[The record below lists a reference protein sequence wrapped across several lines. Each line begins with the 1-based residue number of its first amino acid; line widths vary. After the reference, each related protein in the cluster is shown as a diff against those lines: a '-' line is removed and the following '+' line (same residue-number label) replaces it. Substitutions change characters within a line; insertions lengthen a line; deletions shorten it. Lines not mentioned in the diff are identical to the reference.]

1 MKTKKKIS
9 ERVTAG
15 IDNVI
20 SFFSPKAGF
29 KRRMY
34 REAINVSQK
43 FGAYKGASRD
53 RLRSSWIPGGGSADQ
68 DLLPELSD
76 IRERSRD
83 LNRNDAH
90 ASGITSTMTVNVIGT
105 GIRPQSRVDKEELE
119 IDDKVTEEFQRKA
132 ERVWKRWIPYAD
144 AGERMDFYEIQQLV
158 DRQILENGEAII
170 VPLRLKDK
178 GRPYPLALQLIESD
192 RLNTPPD
199 KKSDRSIRSGVRI
212 GENGEPISY
221 FIQKTH
227 PGDISHRSIEQ
238 ARQYLEIQAK
248 GEMGRKNIFHLYYV
262 LRSGQT
268 RGVPFFAPVLTYFK
282 DLAEYAEAELVAAR
296 IAACFSLFI
305 TSEASMDVAVNSAY
319 EKNQS
324 GQMVESLEPGMIK
337 HLMPGESITSF
348 NPQRPSATFEPFVDR
363 ILRAISAALGLP
375 YELVAKD
382 FSKTNYSSARA
393 ALLEA
398 RRYFKVRQ
406 EWLAQKL
413 CQPVWEMLLEEAY
426 LKGELEVENFYGN
439 RLGWVRARWIAPG
452 WSWVDPLKE
461 VKASR
466 EAIAGNISS
475 LADEVAGQGKDWEEI
490 LEQRAREEQ
499 KRKELDLPEMAAG
512 SKTPKDEEDEE
523 TKQEEEIRQIL
534 ETAEEVSEKNE
545 KLSSEL
551 TRMGNDN
558 GILKKE
564 LSDIKTRLE
573 KVLIN
578 G

>member
-1 MKTKKKIS
+1 
-9 ERVTAG
+9 
-15 IDNVI
+15 
-20 SFFSPKAGF
+20 
-29 KRRMY
+29 
-34 REAINVSQK
+34 
-43 FGAYKGASRD
+43 
-53 RLRSSWIPGGGSADQ
+53 
-68 DLLPELSD
+68 
-76 IRERSRD
+76 
-83 LNRNDAH
+83 
-90 ASGITSTMTVNVIGT
+90 
-105 GIRPQSRVDKEELE
+105 VDKEELG
-119 IDDKVTEEFQRKA
+119 IDEGLADEFQRKA

-170 VPLRLKDK
+170 VPLRLEGN
-178 GRPYPLALQLIESD
+178 GRPYPLALQVIESD
-192 RLNTPPD
+192 RLNTPAD
-199 KKSDRSIRSGVRI
+199 KKSDKAVRSGVKI

-227 PGDISHRSIEQ
+227 PGDIYHRVAEE
-238 ARQYLEIQAK
+238 AKQYIEIQAK
-248 GEMGRKNIFHLYYV
+248 GIMGRKNIFHLYYV

-282 DLAEYAEAELVAAR
+282 DLAEYAEAELVASR

-305 TSEASMDVAVNSAY
+305 TSEASMDVSVNSAY
-319 EKNQS
+319 ERNPS
-324 GQMVESLEPGMIK
+324 GQMLESLEPGMIK
-337 HLMPGESITSF
+337 HLMPGESISSF

-363 ILRAISAALGLP
+363 ILKAISAALGLP

-406 EWLAQKL
+406 EWLSQKL

-426 LKGELEVENFYGN
+426 LKGELDAANFYEKG
-439 RLGWVRARWIAPG
+439 RPKSAWLRARWIAPG

-475 LADEVAGQGKDWEEI
+475 LADEAAGQGKDWEEI
-490 LEQRAREEQ
+490 LEQRQREEQ
-499 KRKELDLPEMAAG
+499 KRKELGLPETTADA
-512 SKTPKDEEDEE
+512 KAPKDEEAEE
-523 TKQEEEIRQIL
+523 AEQEEEIRQIL
-534 ETAEEVSEKNE
+534 QDAEEVTKRNE
-545 KLSSEL
+545 SLSNDL
-551 TRMGNDN
+551 TKMGNDN
-558 GILKKE
+558 SALKEE
-564 LSDIKTRLE
+564 LCGIKTRLE
-573 KVLIN
+573 EVLTN

>member
-1 MKTKKKIS
+1 
-9 ERVTAG
+9 
-15 IDNVI
+15 
-20 SFFSPKAGF
+20 
-29 KRRMY
+29 
-34 REAINVSQK
+34 
-43 FGAYKGASRD
+43 
-53 RLRSSWIPGGGSADQ
+53 
-68 DLLPELSD
+68 
-76 IRERSRD
+76 
-83 LNRNDAH
+83 
-90 ASGITSTMTVNVIGT
+90 
-105 GIRPQSRVDKEELE
+105 
-119 IDDKVTEEFQRKA
+119 
-132 ERVWKRWIPYAD
+132 
-144 AGERMDFYEIQQLV
+144 
-158 DRQILENGEAII
+158 
-170 VPLRLKDK
+170 
-178 GRPYPLALQLIESD
+178 
-192 RLNTPPD
+192 
-199 KKSDRSIRSGVRI
+199 
-212 GENGEPISY
+212 
-221 FIQKTH
+221 
-227 PGDISHRSIEQ
+227 
-238 ARQYLEIQAK
+238 
-248 GEMGRKNIFHLYYV
+248 
-262 LRSGQT
+262 
-268 RGVPFFAPVLTYFK
+268 
-282 DLAEYAEAELVAAR
+282 
-296 IAACFSLFI
+296 
-305 TSEASMDVAVNSAY
+305 
-319 EKNQS
+319 
-324 GQMVESLEPGMIK
+324 
-337 HLMPGESITSF
+337 MPGESITSF

-426 LKGELEVENFYGN
+426 LRGEIDAGNFYEKG
-439 RLGWVRARWIAPG
+439 RPMPAWVRARWIAPG

-534 ETAEEVSEKNE
+534 ETAEEVSERNE
-545 KLSSEL
+545 KLSSEIVK
-551 TRMGNDN
+551 MGNDN

>member
-1 MKTKKKIS
+1 
-9 ERVTAG
+9 
-15 IDNVI
+15 
-20 SFFSPKAGF
+20 
-29 KRRMY
+29 
-34 REAINVSQK
+34 
-43 FGAYKGASRD
+43 
-53 RLRSSWIPGGGSADQ
+53 
-68 DLLPELSD
+68 
-76 IRERSRD
+76 
-83 LNRNDAH
+83 
-90 ASGITSTMTVNVIGT
+90 MTVNVIGT
-105 GIRPQSRVDKEELE
+105 GIRPQSRVDKEDLG
-119 IDDKVTEEFQRKA
+119 IDEKLANDFQRKA
-132 ERVWKRWIPYAD
+132 ERAWKRWIPYAD

-178 GRPYPLALQLIESD
+178 DRPYPLALQLIESD
-192 RLNTPPD
+192 RLNTPTD
-199 KKSDRSIRSGVRI
+199 KISDKSIRSGVKI

-221 FIQKTH
+221 FLQKTH
-227 PGDISHRSIEQ
+227 PGDISYRTREE
-238 ARQYLEIQAK
+238 ARQYIEIQAK
-248 GEMGRKNIFHLYYV
+248 DKHSRKNIFHLYYV
-262 LRSGQT
+262 SRSGQT
-268 RGVPFFAPVLTYFK
+268 RGIPFFAPVLTYFK

-305 TSEASMDVAVNSAY
+305 TSESSMDVGVNTAY
-319 EKNQS
+319 ERNTS
-324 GQMVESLEPGMIK
+324 GQLVESLEPGMIK

-413 CQPVWEMLLEEAY
+413 CQPVWEMILEEAY
-426 LKGELEVENFYGN
+426 LKGEIDVDNFYDNGKPMSS
-439 RLGWVRARWIAPG
+439 WVRARWIAPG

-475 LADEVAGQGKDWEEI
+475 LADEAAGQGKDWEEI

-499 KRKELDLPEMAAG
+499 KRKELNLPATSAD
-512 SKTPKDEEDEE
+512 SKTPKDEEEE
-523 TKQEEEIRQIL
+523 KNEEMKQEEEIRQIL
-534 ETAEEVSEKNE
+534 QDAEEAARKNE
-545 KLSSEL
+545 QLSGEL
-551 TRMGNDN
+551 VKMGNDN
-558 GILKKE
+558 SVLKSE
-564 LSDIKTRLE
+564 LAGIKTRLE
-573 KVLIN
+573 KVLID